1 MLKGVA
7 MVAIM
12 AVVLV
17 FGLQML
23 PEQERTEAHGWE
35 FDDYRQIDGALSA
48 SGSLEMVEGY
58 VHARDVG
65 AGTIVYEDR
74 TESVEVSPAY
84 LDVYL
89 MCGQSNGICLWW
101 SSSAAEPRPAL
112 GEAYA
117 WMTEGGLYGGFPAN
131 PSGTFAMRPVMN
143 VDGTPDTGDKCVPFC
158 AKVSELTGHKVY
170 WISAA
175 VGGRAI
181 GTFNPSGSSTWTF
194 MLNTVSAAMSAI
206 DLDHFIVSERYYLWI
221 QGEADK
227 TLAVEKYKER
237 FMAMH
242 EGILSGRLGYTF
254 THCFISLPRSSDAT
268 NAVIAQKELAEEHPD
283 TITIATD
290 IADTFTVANGLMS
303 SDDLHYS
310 QLGDN
315 LVGVAL
321 GEACG
326 SYLGMQEHREP
337 LAVMVDL
344 VPILLVV
351 GTFIAI
357 ASAVVLRR

>member
-1 MLKGVA
+1 

-23 PEQERTEAHGWE
+23 PEQERTEASGWE
-35 FDDYRQIDGALSA
+35 YDDYRQIDGALSA
-48 SGSLEMVEGY
+48 SGSLEMVGQY

-65 AGTIVYEDR
+65 AGTITYGDR
-74 TESVEVSPAY
+74 TESVEVRPAY

-89 MCGQSNGICLWW
+89 MCGQSNGICLKWNA
-101 SSSAAEPRPAL
+101 SEADPRPAL

-117 WMTEGGLYGGFPAN
+117 WMTEGGYYGGYPGDPAI
-131 PSGTFAMRPVMN
+131 GTFAMRPVIN
-143 VDGTPDTGDKCVPFC
+143 VDGTPATGDKCVPFC

-175 VGGRAI
+175 FGGRAI
-181 GTFNPSGSSTWTF
+181 GTFNPSGSTTWTF

-206 DLDHFIVSERYYLWI
+206 DTDRFIVSERYYLWI
-221 QGEADK
+221 QGESDK
-227 TLAVEKYKER
+227 NLAVDTYKDR

-254 THCFISLPRSSDAT
+254 THCFISLPRSSNAT
-268 NAVIAQKELAEEHPD
+268 NAVIAQKELAEEHPG

-326 SYLGMQEHREP
+326 SFLGMQEHREP
-337 LAVMVDL
+337 LAVMVEL

-351 GTFIAI
+351 GTLIMVAGAI
-357 ASAVVLRR
+357 ILRR